1 MKDDSP
7 TFLRLLLIENC
18 AYFWCSSKDPQCLFE
33 RMHRILKRLIKFNC
47 NSSNFTPYFLDEM
60 NALMTNHGNANGKLF
75 CNQDIQLKLLF
86 VFPNNQKFIWLLLL
100 YKVKHQAL
108 GCFSINGVETDHWTT
123 NFRYKIN
130 QKSYIQYFFLT
141 FLNLNFMTGFSSYQ
155 KIRPKQFCNS
165 LTNGDERWKF
175 QFLNKLWCDLY

>member
-18 AYFWCSSKDPQCLFE
+18 AYFWCSSKPQCLFE
-33 RMHRILKRLIKFNC
+33 RTQRILKRVVEFNC
-47 NSSNFTPYFLDEM
+47 NSSNFTPYFLDET
-60 NALMTNHGNANGKLF
+60 NTLMTNHGNANGKLF

-123 NFRYKIN
+123 NFKYKN
-130 QKSYIQYFFLT
+130 QLKQVDIFLVKHFWILT
-141 FLNLNFMTGFSSYQ
+141 LGLDF
-155 KIRPKQFCNS
+155 RP
-165 LTNGDERWKF
+165 TR
-175 QFLNKLWCDLY
+175 KLH